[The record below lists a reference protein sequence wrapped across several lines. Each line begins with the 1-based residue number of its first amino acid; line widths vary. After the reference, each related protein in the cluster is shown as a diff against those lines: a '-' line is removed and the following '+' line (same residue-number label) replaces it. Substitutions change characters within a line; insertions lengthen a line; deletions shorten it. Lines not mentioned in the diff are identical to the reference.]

1 MNKFESILLKYG
13 QYVFCMVFLYAKSN
27 ELYEDCAQIKDVMDK
42 YKVSENTSLE
52 DWQCELWRLG
62 HSGDTAMNNLPR
74 YFNEAKQKLGYL

>member
-13 QYVFCMVFLYAKSN
+13 QYVLCMVFSYAQSN

-42 YKVSENTSLE
+42 YKVAENTSQE

-62 HSGDTAMNNLPR
+62 YSGDTAMNNLPH
-74 YFNEAKQKLGYL
+74 YFSEAIQKPGYI